1 MFSLFV
7 LVCSSSTPE
16 LQEPAHPDTTLL
28 VAVLFPAEGNTGN
41 LRKMSLNTRNQIQHI
56 NLDWSGLINNSR
68 IFVFLF

>member
-7 LVCSSSTPE
+7 LVCSSSAPE

-41 LRKMSLNTRNQIQHI
+41 LRKMSLNITLETKFSI
-56 NLDWSGLINNSR
+56 LIWTGQ
-68 IFVFLF
+68 V